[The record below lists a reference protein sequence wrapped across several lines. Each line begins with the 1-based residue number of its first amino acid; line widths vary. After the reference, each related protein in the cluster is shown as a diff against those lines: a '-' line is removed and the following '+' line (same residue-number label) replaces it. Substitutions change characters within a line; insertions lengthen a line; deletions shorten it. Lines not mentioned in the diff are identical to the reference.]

1 VSNCG
6 PAPAQPPNSPA
17 RFAAGSKSP
26 NAVFCGDSVG
36 STTWQ

>member
-17 RFAAGSKSP
+17 RFAADAKSP
-26 NAVFCGDSVG
+26 NVFFVG
-36 STTWQ
+36 LRRF

>member
-17 RFAAGSKSP
+17 RFAADSKSP
-26 NAVFCGDSVG
+26 NVVFVG
-36 STTWQ
+36 LRRF